1 MKNSRIISALKIEG
15 LFGQYDVNITFNDLT
30 VIVGKNGL
38 GKSTILKI
46 LQGFTTGKHEL
57 NYSEICESIEVFYED
72 GNIISFGKISDE
84 MGIASAS
91 KGLYHHLM
99 YDKEGIDSIF
109 EEVKGLNSQLSEEE
123 KEKIAKKLIENALN
137 SESFINIL
145 KNGYSEI
152 LQKNKKQI
160 YSNKWHV
167 NELIKTVNVRYLS
180 TVNIS
185 ANASS
190 RKDLG
195 NGVELNL
202 IDLAIREEIISLIKN
217 GNKKS
222 INTLLCNINAL
233 FSDSGKIAVFN
244 NYDLYF
250 ITAIGKQITTQQL
263 SSGERQ
269 LVYILATVAN
279 TVGKKTLLLMDE
291 PEVSLHL
298 DWQEKILNAIR
309 NVNNKIQII
318 AVTHSPGI
326 IMNGYMDAY
335 IEMNDVMKSVSHG

>member
-84 MGIASAS
+84 MGKASAS
-91 KGLYHHLM
+91 KGLYHHLI

-109 EEVKGLNSQLSEEE
+109 KEVKGLNLQLSEKE
-123 KEKIAKKLIENALN
+123 KENLTKEIIESALN
-137 SESFINIL
+137 SGLFINII

-152 LQKNKKQI
+152 SQKNKKQMF
-160 YSNKWHV
+160 SKKWHTE
-167 NELIKTVNVRYLS
+167 ELIKTVNVRYLS

-185 ANASS
+185 ANAGTK
-190 RKDLG
+190 KDLG

-202 IDLAIREEIISLIKN
+202 IDLAIREEIRPLIKS
-217 GNKKS
+217 GNKK
-222 INTLLCNINAL
+222 IN
-233 FSDSGKIAVFN
+233 
-244 NYDLYF
+244 
-250 ITAIGKQITTQQL
+250 
-263 SSGERQ
+263 
-269 LVYILATVAN
+269 
-279 TVGKKTLLLMDE
+279 
-291 PEVSLHL
+291 
-298 DWQEKILNAIR
+298 
-309 NVNNKIQII
+309 
-318 AVTHSPGI
+318 
-326 IMNGYMDAY
+326 
-335 IEMNDVMKSVSHG
+335 